1 MFAADRFAW
10 PRALRLLG
18 RKTKRL
24 IELLAFG
31 LFDTLALWGC
41 KRQPGANVV
50 AVVNIELLGDYVL
63 WLPYGRAMVDHLNL
77 QSRKIYFVLNS
88 AVLSLAKLHFPG
100 CSIIG
105 IDPVAFRKKLLYRAK
120 ILRKLRSIGATLSF
134 QISYPRGTFIVHD
147 ALIRALG
154 HESSGHAATYIDR
167 SQLDIWVGDR
177 FYSYLVKPLP
187 RVHQSVR
194 HRTLLQA
201 IGIESEAIR
210 PMTEFAAGLDT
221 PLDGPYFVV
230 APGASRGYRAW
241 PVAGFAEVAS
251 RVLSVRADWRCV
263 VVGTGAERHLGEAIA
278 RTCGERVVNLAGETD
293 LLGLVGTVAHARLVI
308 GNDSAVGHIAAA
320 CGVPAVVVVGG
331 GHYGRC
337 FPYDPAEAR
346 VGCLPTVV
354 SVAMECFGCD
364 WICRYQAESST
375 PYPCIASV
383 APQSVWAAVERILSN
398 GTVMANHARPDASP
412 ARAR

>member
-18 RKTKRL
+18 RKVKRF
-24 IELLAFG
+24 IEFVAFG
-31 LFDTLALWGC
+31 LFDTLTLFRYQ
-41 KRQPGANVV
+41 RQSGTNTV
-50 AVVNIELLGDYVL
+50 AVVHLELLGDYVL
-63 WLPYGRAMVDHLNL
+63 WLPYGWAMAQHFL
-77 QSRKIYFVLNS
+77 QHGKRVTLVLN
-88 AVLSLAKLHFPG
+88 AGMLPLAKRHFPG
-100 CSIIG
+100 GELIG
-105 IDPVAFRKKLLYRAK
+105 IDRAAFLRCASYRAK
-120 ILRKLRSIGATLSF
+120 VLRRLRQLGIEATYHDT
-134 QISYPRGTFIVHD
+134 YPRD
-147 ALIRALG
+147 ALIEDACVRALG
-154 HESSGHAATYIDR
+154 APAWGFDAVFADR
-167 SQLDIWVGDR
+167 PALDRWWHR
-177 FYSYLVKPLP
+177 CLYTRLLP
-187 RVHQSVR
+187 PMPNVHQSVR
-194 HRTLLQA
+194 HRAFLEALDIA
-201 IGIESEAIR
+201 AEAIQ
-210 PMTEFAAGLDT
+210 PITGFAAGLDA

-230 APGASRGYRAW
+230 APGASRGSRAW

-263 VVGTGAERHLGEAIA
+263 VVGTGAERHLGEVIA
-278 RTCGERVVNLAGETD
+278 RTCGGRVVNLAGETD
-293 LLGLVGTVAHARLVI
+293 LLGLVGAVAHARLVI

-364 WICRYQAESST
+364 WICRYQAEGRT
-375 PYPCIASV
+375 PYPCITSV

-398 GTVMANHARPDASP
+398 GAAMESGAKPDASP
-412 ARAR
+412 AAAR